1 MGTLERMLII
11 PLAACFFIG
20 NYAGKESRGSEP
32 VPPTTYLS
40 SCLQQFLSEF
50 FADCLVGFYG
60 PVKPY
65 QSTAARLR
73 PDILFIMF
81 NCCFMCMGLLW
92 WATIN
97 NAYVGRTAPGQP
109 CIMRYPVGTTTRLSP
124 GYACNLAPTVLAD
137 TACVCNTLNPC
148 DRLLPENQDVCNWGE
163 GMGHRSINEEGLID
177 EICK

>member
-1 MGTLERMLII
+1 MNFWNLVLEYLMRTTTLKREKFLWRALLRDNDVLHHSKVLPVTRVLYYRMELCMGTLERMLII

-109 CIMRYPVGTTTRLSP
+109 CIMRYPVGTTQCGR
-124 GYACNLAPTVLAD
+124 YV
-137 TACVCNTLNPC
+137 
-148 DRLLPENQDVCNWGE
+148 
-163 GMGHRSINEEGLID
+163 
-177 EICK
+177 KFK